1 MRARLFLLLGI
12 ALMAAGTAVFA
23 AREWLGTQRSTMLT
37 ASAAQALEL
46 EQTEILVARD
56 VLPAGLLIKPSH
68 VRWQVW
74 PESGLAKSYIVK
86 GEDQTLDDFV
96 GTVVRSGIAEGEPI
110 TDMRV
115 VKPGENGFLAAVLA
129 PGKRAV
135 TVPVNATTGIGGF
148 IFPGDRVDLILTHGI
163 DRQADNDRTRRA
175 SETVLSNVRVLAIDQ
190 STDDQGAEPSLAKTV
205 TLEVTPKQAE
215 MVTLTTEL
223 GRLSLVLRSLQVA
236 EREPQGEERTDRA
249 LADTQPPGLVS
260 RTRGRGFTWDSEVSL
275 LLNSPVRSVQV
286 VRGSESSVVEFDG
299 SAR

>member
-1 MRARLFLLLGI
+1 MRARLFLLFGI

-23 AREWLGTQRSTMLT
+23 AREWLVTQRSTMLT
-37 ASAAQALEL
+37 ASTAQALERQ
-46 EQTEILVARD
+46 QTEILVASD
-56 VLPAGLLIKPSH
+56 VLPAGLLITPSN
-68 VRWQVW
+68 VRWQAW

-86 GEDQTLDDFV
+86 GEDQTLEDFV
-96 GTVVRSGIAEGEPI
+96 GTVVRSGIGEGEPI
-110 TDMRV
+110 TDTRV

-163 DRQADNDRTRRA
+163 DRQADSDRTRRA

-190 STDDQGAEPSLAKTV
+190 STDDQEAEPSLAKTV

-236 EREPQGEERTDRA
+236 ERE
-249 LADTQPPGLVS
+249 LVDEAG
-260 RTRGRGFTWDSEVSL
+260 TGRGYTWDSEVSL
-275 LLNSPVRSVQV
+275 LLNQPVRSVQV
-286 VRGSESSVVEFDG
+286 VRGSESSVIAFDG